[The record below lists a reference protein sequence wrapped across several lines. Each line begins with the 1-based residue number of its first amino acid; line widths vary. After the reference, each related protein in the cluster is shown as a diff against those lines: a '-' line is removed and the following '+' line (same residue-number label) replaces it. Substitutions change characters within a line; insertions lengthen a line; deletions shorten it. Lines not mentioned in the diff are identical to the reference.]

1 MALISCPQCGKS
13 ISDKAVK
20 CPHCKKDVTFD
31 TGNLKDEAESEIVAQ
46 SDVHSPQSRPIPTL
60 NVAVQPK
67 LQNAVGV
74 ESSDNAKN
82 SSKWLIIIIVVVA
95 FGFVAY
101 IYYQNST
108 KDELADSSN
117 VEQFNNA
124 KCDVCDNVSVGYS
137 TADSVKDD
145 VNERLIDEFKNFRT
159 MDLSAFMLHGHVK
172 RLMILKEGYGD
183 IYDDDISNDDVRWYF
198 DFSEKGML
206 TNVSVDEEQMQC
218 RFSRRGNKLVIQF
231 GNTNDYNYFEWHYL
245 LDNSDHLIQY
255 GVCSESNDCWTTYT
269 NHDSN
274 GWPTKASMSCRK
286 SDIPPTNET
295 YKYSQIDEY
304 GNWTLQKS
312 IGVDGGEIS
321 TCRSIEY
328 Y

>member
-1 MALISCPQCGKS
+1 MALIYCPHCGKP
-13 ISDKAVK
+13 ISDKAEK
-20 CPHCKKDVTFD
+20 CIHCGVTFNEENAYSNTQD
-31 TGNLKDEAESEIVAQ
+31 SPPAVVDEQ
-46 SDVHSPQSRPIPTL
+46 K
-60 NVAVQPK
+60 PK
-67 LQNAVGV
+67 VK
-74 ESSDNAKN
+74 SDNSGKFFVVLYVAI
-82 SSKWLIIIIVVVA
+82 LITVVVT

-183 IYDDDISNDDVRWYF
+183 IYDDDIANDDVRWYF

-231 GNTNDYNYFEWHYL
+231 GNTNDYNYFEWHYI

-255 GVCSESNDCWTTYT
+255 EVCSVSNDCWTTYT

-286 SDIPPTNET
+286 SDVPPTNET

-304 GNWTLQKS
+304 GNWTLRKS
-312 IGVDGGEIS
+312 IGVDGSEI
-321 TCRSIEY
+321 TERRSIEY